1 MFDSGF
7 GVQRI
12 HTSGA
17 QIQVYYSLDSDLSP
31 QASRSDTKV
40 VQIQTDQISQKSK
53 KPALLLLHGYPQ
65 THAMWSALAPQL
77 AQHFFVVCPDLRGYG
92 DSSKPAGLPDH
103 SNYSKRAMAQDM
115 VEVSDADLAVVTG
128 QAGLNIDPAKIIAGL
143 NQINSFATI
152 IKPILPKQGQQV
164 VSLIGVAA
172 NTAPVINNL
181 VNGGKLTAADISLLL
196 KNGLTAG
203 VAIGQLTSGL

>member
-1 MFDSGF
+1 M
-7 GVQRI
+7 
-12 HTSGA
+12 
-17 QIQVYYSLDSDLSP
+17 
-31 QASRSDTKV
+31 
-40 VQIQTDQISQKSK
+40 K
-53 KPALLLLHGYPQ
+53 KLIVA
-65 THAMWSALAPQL
+65 AMIVAAPYAALADTTPM
-77 AQHFFVVCPDLRGYG
+77 P
-92 DSSKPAGLPDH
+92 
-103 SNYSKRAMAQDM
+103 AQDM
-115 VEVSDADLAVVTG
+115 VEISDADLAAVTG